1 MLPTDFSRAKPVNE
15 QAVYDLHRP
24 DDKLLTLFII
34 YAVLTGLGFPIV
46 MLPMY
51 FKFKTLRYNFQ
62 KEGVSMSY
70 GILWRRESYVT
81 YNRIQDIHVTR
92 NIFERWLGLAT
103 LEIQS
108 AAGSSGAAVSISGIR
123 DYENIRD
130 FLYARMR
137 GAHPATVPP
146 TTDSGAAPAT
156 DASISSITPLL
167 EQIRDDIA
175 ATRVALER
183 RTQ

>member
-46 MLPMY
+46 MLPLY
-51 FKFKTLRYNFQ
+51 FRFKTLRYNFQ

-137 GAHPATVPP
+137 GAHPASLPA
-146 TTDSGAAPAT
+146 SSAAPAT
-156 DASISSITPLL
+156 DASAHNITPLL

-175 ATRVALER
+175 ATRAALER
-183 RTQ
+183 RLP